1 MGRRFAQ
8 VECPGAA
15 TAVTPRHPLRS
26 GAVDSSTT
34 PLLRLATQPARG
46 REVVLPGRGARRP
59 PAGGGP
65 PPKTHPP
72 NKTKRRAEK
81 KRQLQRG
88 HLGLRDDLRKLCQH
102 TLAQVTFAHYIPG
115 PANCELR

>member
-46 REVVLPGRGARRP
+46 REVVLPGRGPRSP
-59 PAGGGP
+59 PSGRGQPDTTKLPINGLGWALKAGSLTLMVALSLAVLSIMLGAPRELWLGP
-65 PPKTHPP
+65 P
-72 NKTKRRAEK
+72 
-81 KRQLQRG
+81 
-88 HLGLRDDLRKLCQH
+88 
-102 TLAQVTFAHYIPG
+102 F
-115 PANCELR
+115 

>member
-46 REVVLPGRGARRP
+46 REVVLPGRRPDCPPSGRRHPQTTKQRIHGIRRHLMTRLMTLMVALSLAVLSIMLGAPRELWL
-59 PAGGGP
+59 GP
-65 PPKTHPP
+65 P
-72 NKTKRRAEK
+72 
-81 KRQLQRG
+81 
-88 HLGLRDDLRKLCQH
+88 
-102 TLAQVTFAHYIPG
+102 F
-115 PANCELR
+115 